1 MPRAFFY
8 LLDMSETKM
17 QNTAERAGNP
27 GTAGAAGIAGT
38 MGIAGTS
45 RMVGLDIF
53 RVMAVLVVLMFHT
66 KINHGC
72 DFGVADGFIRMG
84 AIFMTGF
91 FMLSGFVLFA
101 NYSGKNVMEKGN
113 LKQFYLKRL
122 IGIFPLYFFVS
133 MVYMIFC
140 SSESL
145 KQNLLL
151 FPVETLGLQS
161 HFSSLFDVSHN
172 SGTWFIS
179 SLFFC
184 YLLFPLMQE
193 VTKQISNKVRII
205 AIVLCS
211 FMVLWAPLIVH
222 TFSTAGIYDSPVFR
236 ALEFFI
242 GVLLCSLLPSIK
254 DRPKLAFMG
263 SFWTFLGEL
272 AVLFG
277 VVTFAVSRNIAVGNY
292 SVYSIIALPIFILMI
307 LTLSMVKSEKL
318 SNSKVLNYAA
328 KISFAVF
335 LAQTF
340 NTEIEN
346 FIFTKLEIANLGA
359 ASNGLKILIPF
370 IVCGIL
376 AVAMHHLVEKPCG
389 KFLKKKLL

>member
-1 MPRAFFY
+1 MA
-8 LLDMSETKM
+8 
-17 QNTAERAGNP
+17 
-27 GTAGAAGIAGT
+27 
-38 MGIAGTS
+38 
-45 RMVGLDIF
+45 GLDIF

-113 LKQFYLKRL
+113 LKLFYLKRL

-133 MVYMIFC
+133 VVYMVFC
-140 SSESL
+140 GSENL
-145 KQNLLL
+145 RQNLIL

-193 VTKQISNKVRII
+193 VAKQISNKARIF
-205 AIVLCS
+205 AIISSSLI
-211 FMVLWAPLIVH
+211 VLWAPLVVH
-222 TFSTAGIYDSPVFR
+222 TFATAGIYESPVFR

-242 GVLLCSLLPSIK
+242 GVLLCSLSSAVSA
-254 DRPKLAFMG
+254 RPKFAFMG
-263 SFWTFLGEL
+263 SLWAFLVEL

-277 VVTFAVSRNIAVGNY
+277 AVTAAVQMNIAVGNY
-292 SVYSIIALPIFILMI
+292 SIYSIIALPIFILMI
-307 LTLSMVKSEKL
+307 LTLSMVKSPALSKSKL
-318 SNSKVLNYAA
+318 LNYAA

-346 FIFTKLEIANLGA
+346 FIFTKLGIEG
-359 ASNGLKILIPF
+359 NGLKILTAF
-370 IVCGIL
+370 VVCTIL
-376 AVAMHHLVEKPCG
+376 AMVMHHLVEKPCG
-389 KFLKKKLL
+389 NFLKKKFL

>member
-1 MPRAFFY
+1 MA
-8 LLDMSETKM
+8 
-17 QNTAERAGNP
+17 
-27 GTAGAAGIAGT
+27 
-38 MGIAGTS
+38 
-45 RMVGLDIF
+45 GLDIF

-133 MVYMIFC
+133 IVYMVFC
-140 SSESL
+140 GSESL
-145 KQNLLL
+145 RQNLIL

-179 SLFFC
+179 NLFFC

-193 VTKQISNKVRII
+193 VAKQISNKARIF
-205 AIVLCS
+205 AIISSSLI
-211 FMVLWAPLIVH
+211 VLWAPLVVH
-222 TFSTAGIYDSPVFR
+222 TFSTAGIYESPVFR

-242 GVLLCSLLPSIK
+242 GVLLCSLSSAVSA
-254 DRPKLAFMG
+254 RPKFAFMG
-263 SFWTFLGEL
+263 SLWAFLVEL

-277 VVTFAVSRNIAVGNY
+277 AVTAAVQMNIAVGNY
-292 SVYSIIALPIFILMI
+292 SIYSIIALPIFILMI
-307 LTLSMVKSEKL
+307 LTLSMVKSPALSKSKL
-318 SNSKVLNYAA
+318 LNYAA

-346 FIFTKLEIANLGA
+346 FIFTKLGIEG
-359 ASNGLKILIPF
+359 NGLKILTAF
-370 IVCGIL
+370 VVCTIL
-376 AVAMHHLVEKPCG
+376 AMVMHHLVEKPCG
-389 KFLKKKLL
+389 NFLKKKLP

>member
-1 MPRAFFY
+1 MSNNEKNIAASSASSSATSSAASTATKTPRMA
-8 LLDMSETKM
+8 
-17 QNTAERAGNP
+17 
-27 GTAGAAGIAGT
+27 
-38 MGIAGTS
+38 
-45 RMVGLDIF
+45 GLDIF

-113 LKQFYLKRL
+113 LKLFYLKRL

-133 MVYMIFC
+133 VVYMVFC
-140 SSESL
+140 GSENL
-145 KQNLLL
+145 RQNLIL

-193 VTKQISNKVRII
+193 VAKQISNKARIF
-205 AIVLCS
+205 AIISSSLI
-211 FMVLWAPLIVH
+211 VLWAPLVVH
-222 TFSTAGIYDSPVFR
+222 TFATAGIYESPVFR

-242 GVLLCSLLPSIK
+242 GVLLCSLSSAVSA
-254 DRPKLAFMG
+254 RPKFAFMG
-263 SFWTFLGEL
+263 SLWAFLVEL

-277 VVTFAVSRNIAVGNY
+277 AVTAAVQMNIAVGNY
-292 SVYSIIALPIFILMI
+292 SIYSIIALPIFILMI
-307 LTLSMVKSEKL
+307 LTLSMVKSPALSKSKL
-318 SNSKVLNYAA
+318 LNYAA

-346 FIFTKLEIANLGA
+346 FIFTKLGIEG
-359 ASNGLKILIPF
+359 NGLKILTAF
-370 IVCGIL
+370 VVCTIL
-376 AVAMHHLVEKPCG
+376 AMVMHHLVEKPCG
-389 KFLKKKLL
+389 NFLKKKFL